1 LDVSRAAT
9 IKGAFRHGEKVFP
22 DEMERVDLIIVGSVA
37 VNEKGAKVGKGGGYS
52 DLEYAIAKEHGI
64 VDENTPTVTTIH
76 KLQMVDYEIPM
87 EKHDVPMD
95 YIITR
100 DKVIKTNGSYSK
112 PMGIHWDILGDKIKE
127 IPVLQKLKK

>member
-1 LDVSRAAT
+1 
-9 IKGAFRHGEKVFP
+9 
-22 DEMERVDLIIVGSVA
+22 
-37 VNEKGAKVGKGGGYS
+37 
-52 DLEYAIAKEHGI
+52 
-64 VDENTPTVTTIH
+64 
-76 KLQMVDYEIPM
+76 M